1 MPHHVERSGT
11 DARAFPR
18 RQKPA
23 PQRRRQRGPWQE
35 APAALREGSPQR
47 SPWRDL
53 FDTYLVGLD
62 QAVAAPAWASLAV
75 GTHLPLRLSHRRLA
89 GTAFLFKVEV
99 CDPDG
104 RPLGCLPP
112 ADSRE
117 VTRLLADGTRASAR
131 ILAIAPGGFGRGE
144 RIQLAVEAEIRAEAP
159 MPYASNLDLPDSLR
173 HVLPDHAQDIY
184 RAAFN
189 SAWQAHDGG
198 AEEAT
203 CHRIAWAAVK
213 KRYVKRGGFWVP
225 RP

>member
-1 MPHHVERSGT
+1 MRHPVEQPSAG
-11 DARAFPR
+11 AQPLPR
-18 RQKPA
+18 R
-23 PQRRRQRGPWQE
+23 RRP
-35 APAALREGSPQR
+35 SPQR
-47 SPWRDL
+47 LRLRRPGQDAAGNAPRRPAWRDL

-62 QAVAAPAWASLAV
+62 GSAAPQPRIGLTV
-75 GTHLPLRLSHRRLA
+75 GSHLPLRLRRQRLPGA
-89 GTAFLFKVEV
+89 AWLFKVEV
-99 CDPDG
+99 CDPAG

-117 VTRLLADGTRASAR
+117 VTRLLTDGARATAR
-131 ILAIAPGGFGRGE
+131 VLAITPGGFGRGD
-144 RIQLAVEAEIRAEAP
+144 RIQLAVEAEIAAEEP

-189 SAWQAHDGG
+189 SAWQARDGG

-213 KRYVKRGGFWVP
+213 KRYVKRGGAWVP